1 MDPLTEITINHLE
14 LTPLHSYECTTRDQN
29 SENEEQ
35 VKVHIFETHTESI
48 SFLQPSSIYRDWPR
62 CSSPV
67 ALVPIL
73 MSENTRNSPTPK
85 SKELDN
91 HDAQAHNNNTVI
103 CPFCDQTYQDSSIL
117 QKHILATHN
126 PGGVVG
132 CKYCNLCFKTIDD
145 QSNHIEYQHNKS
157 CPKCYLCDLT
167 FENFEDL
174 GAHALVHSM
183 QRLNCD
189 LCSWSCTSMIQLN
202 EHKQT
207 THGQISHVLGYG
219 PSNPPFYTDEETN
232 ISCNI
237 CGLVLYNRNSW
248 HLHNEYHHSVS
259 SQLATPP
266 FKPPIFSTLEPI
278 YTYPC
283 YSCGL
288 CFYSHEDL
296 DNHMTIHTTLPPPDP
311 FPPAPIYV
319 PPNHDTRDQVIPHG
333 NDSVSSIVDPP
344 NLGSHYHPGPARQA
358 PYTLNRDKQMARLE
372 RNSSIDDF
380 TIDVNDPDNVNIQC
394 SSGFYTAVGKPSLS
408 GLLDYAATFAGV
420 PIKCYEDCTPK
431 LDQLNRNINVLLRFK
446 VGAPDKKLLL
456 SIFIT
461 PSKRSKFRA
470 KLQYGLP
477 RMF

>member
-1 MDPLTEITINHLE
+1 MRCYLGSCYCYHLNSEDQFYPELVVSKLPLSEIQEREASVVHSCHHCDLTFEEKSQLGSHLQSLHAQWISHACFICSEPFSNKLELDNHVSLAHSPLYHSPSITRLDPLTEITINHLE
-14 LTPLHSYECTTRDQN
+14 LTPLHPPNSYECTTRDQN

-48 SFLQPSSIYRDWPR
+48 SFLQPSSIYRDWPQY
-62 CSSPV
+62 SSPV
-67 ALVPIL
+67 VLVPTL

-132 CKYCNLCFKTIDD
+132 CEYCNLCFKTIDD
-145 QSNHIEYQHNKS
+145 QSNHIEYQHNNS

-207 THGQISHVLGYG
+207 THSQISHVLGYG
-219 PSNPPFYTDEETN
+219 PSNPPFYTDEEAN

-237 CGLVLYNRNSW
+237 CGLVLYDRNSW
-248 HLHNEYHHSVS
+248 HLHNEYHHSLS
-259 SQLATPP
+259 SPP
-266 FKPPIFSTLEPI
+266 FKLPFSAPLNLSIPTHAIVVVYVSTLMRI
-278 YTYPC
+278 
-283 YSCGL
+283 
-288 CFYSHEDL
+288 
-296 DNHMTIHTTLPPPDP
+296 
-311 FPPAPIYV
+311 
-319 PPNHDTRDQVIPHG
+319 
-333 NDSVSSIVDPP
+333 
-344 NLGSHYHPGPARQA
+344 
-358 PYTLNRDKQMARLE
+358 
-372 RNSSIDDF
+372 
-380 TIDVNDPDNVNIQC
+380 
-394 SSGFYTAVGKPSLS
+394 
-408 GLLDYAATFAGV
+408 
-420 PIKCYEDCTPK
+420 
-431 LDQLNRNINVLLRFK
+431 
-446 VGAPDKKLLL
+446 
-456 SIFIT
+456 
-461 PSKRSKFRA
+461 
-470 KLQYGLP
+470 
-477 RMF
+477 